1 MLIARQSA
9 RPRSLRAAPWPRRG
23 PRKMN
28 CSTAACPLEIALY
41 LLPNAKAIRLVE
53 TGSLLHLLHKWTMRT
68 CFNAQEE
75 IYQASME
82 EVRAG
87 SRRISRTC
95 AIYRAAVLHSRRHRH
110 AHLHRRLAF
119 LRRESLAGFSQHPA
133 ANMTRQGSL
142 AYYLAAWV
150 CGCLFM
156 SSFVWARAV
165 IVHSPDIADLGVA
178 FSFLVFNFYG
188 LMLGAPT
195 ALLVGFLLRR
205 AARLAKYQ
213 RSWQWMILGATLSSA
228 LIVAFWFLDGIKNM
242 TGRTMASRAVSFFGT
257 GPQIVVDSGWWL
269 AVPAGA
275 ATAWVLY
282 RVHRAFAVPLDWP
295 ARLETDQGR

>member
-1 MLIARQSA
+1 
-9 RPRSLRAAPWPRRG
+9 
-23 PRKMN
+23 
-28 CSTAACPLEIALY
+28 
-41 LLPNAKAIRLVE
+41 
-53 TGSLLHLLHKWTMRT
+53 
-68 CFNAQEE
+68 
-75 IYQASME
+75 
-82 EVRAG
+82 
-87 SRRISRTC
+87 
-95 AIYRAAVLHSRRHRH
+95 
-110 AHLHRRLAF
+110 
-119 LRRESLAGFSQHPA
+119 
-133 ANMTRQGSL
+133 MTRQGSL

-156 SSFVWARAV
+156 SSFVWARTV

-213 RSWQWMILGATLSSA
+213 RSWQWMILGSALSSA
-228 LIVAFWFLDGIKNM
+228 LIVAFWFLDGINM
-242 TGRTMASRAVSFFGT
+242 TGRAMASRVVSFFGS

-282 RVHRAFAVPLDWP
+282 RVHRAFAVPIDWP
-295 ARLETDQGR
+295 ARLKTDQGR